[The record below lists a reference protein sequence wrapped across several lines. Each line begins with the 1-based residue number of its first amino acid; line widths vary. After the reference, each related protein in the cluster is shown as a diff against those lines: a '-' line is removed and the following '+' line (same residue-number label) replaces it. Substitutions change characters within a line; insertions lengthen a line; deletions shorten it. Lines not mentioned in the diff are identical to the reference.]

1 MNEHHEVV
9 RRRRRDDDLPG
20 LRWQDGRNGH
30 LTQANGVRDVIHQR
44 HDSDGNWRRRANRND
59 SWRHPAARHDH
70 INDIAD
76 FNNDHQINHDSVRP
90 MWNPCA
96 KRAHILVPLLT
107 ATLLLTA
114 PLAALDTGSAT
125 LLNRAWPN
133 VASHNVTDIGRG
145 VGVVFSPDLSVD
157 DNCRFYQSLGFACFQ
172 GADWENILD
181 DVHRYNVLYPDRRIF
196 TLILETHGTNG
207 NGLKLQ
213 TSYAPDAERSYIAAG
228 ALQQRLEP
236 EGIYYVIISACNSG
250 RLLRPSI
257 YNQLDPNNGDKL
269 FLPATKGIIN
279 ASSDFIAS
287 RSAVMIITPESSH
300 IETTLVGK
308 LTELSAA
315 ARRAITVSS
324 RALGITPPK
333 EFAVSD
339 MMVAMLTRDPHF
351 QITSGTY
358 VDELSR
364 DTSTV
369 DNSEQLFRKF
379 VRYVNAVA
387 ARQYPPAAKKQV
399 VAHKAPKKKSVT
411 GR

>member
-1 MNEHHEVV
+1 
-9 RRRRRDDDLPG
+9 
-20 LRWQDGRNGH
+20 
-30 LTQANGVRDVIHQR
+30 
-44 HDSDGNWRRRANRND
+44 
-59 SWRHPAARHDH
+59 
-70 INDIAD
+70 
-76 FNNDHQINHDSVRP
+76 
-90 MWNPCA
+90 MWTRSA
-96 KRAHILVPLLT
+96 KRALILVPFLVFLLT
-107 ATLLLTA
+107 TPT
-114 PLAALDTGSAT
+114 AALDTGSAT

-133 VASHNVTDIGRG
+133 VASHTVTDIGRG
-145 VGVVFSPDLSVD
+145 IGVVFSPDLSVG

-213 TSYAPDAERSYIAAG
+213 TSYAPDAERSYISAG

-269 FLPATKGIIN
+269 FLPATKGIVN
-279 ASSDFIAS
+279 ASPDFIAS
-287 RSAVMIITPESSH
+287 RSAVTIITPESSH

-315 ARRAITVSS
+315 ARRAVAVSS

-339 MMVAMLTRDPHF
+339 MMVAMLTRDPQF

-364 DTSTV
+364 DISSV

-387 ARQYPPAAKKQV
+387 AKQYPPAAKKQV
-399 VAHKAPKKKSVT
+399 AAHKTSKRVT
-411 GR
+411 K